1 MTRFETTPMAQQ
13 LPPEMRNKIIH
24 ARMEIGDTV
33 LMASDSP
40 PDRYRPPG
48 GFGLSLSVSSTAEA
62 EQKFNALAE
71 NGRIDMPMDK
81 TFFAARFGMLKDRFG
96 IPWMVICEK
105 ES

>member
-1 MTRFETTPMAQQ
+1 
-13 LPPEMRNKIIH
+13 
-24 ARMEIGDTV
+24 
-33 LMASDSP
+33 
-40 PDRYRPPG
+40 
-48 GFGLSLSVSSTAEA
+48 VSSTAED
-62 EQKFNALAE
+62 EQKFNSLAE